1 MAQAQLAEDAGLQ
14 LPDDW
19 EAQLD
24 ARLAAAGVEHE
35 GEPDPEFPL
44 HEVRTYRLV
53 DLETAAQVGERLAAR
68 QARLARLA
76 AGEGEQV
83 DLVSEGE
90 EGGVGVGGGAAAGAA
105 ASVARPARFAYGTPP
120 ALDADERAELLRMYM
135 EEEVE
140 GVEESD
146 AGSGGGCA
154 AFGEGGS
161 GVGVEVGGGAAGE
174 GVSGVGVGG
183 MTFAQRREAKRA
195 RIAAK
200 RAARLAAQA
209 ARLAKK
215 AKKVK
220 KGKRSLL
227 SQKRRA
233 SGAGPSA
240 GVRL

>member
-140 GVEESD
+140 GMRISD
-146 AGSGGGCA
+146 ASRHAPRRTGNRQVHGYYPSWDR
-154 AFGEGGS
+154 ELS
-161 GVGVEVGGGAAGE
+161 KWVDYLNPQMQPKDTMERQKAGTSE
-174 GVSGVGVGG
+174 HWTVVMMCNVI
-183 MTFAQRREAKRA
+183 MLRR
-195 RIAAK
+195 
-200 RAARLAAQA
+200 
-209 ARLAKK
+209 
-215 AKKVK
+215 
-220 KGKRSLL
+220 SSFL
-227 SQKRRA
+227 SE
-233 SGAGPSA
+233 
-240 GVRL
+240 LHC